1 MMIKRLCYAAA
12 LIGCLAFYAAYQEWF
27 STLLLWT
34 VVLLP
39 LVSLCAGLP
48 SICRFELQLTCQSY
62 VDIGDTLE
70 VSVSADTALP
80 YRVKLRL
87 RRPIT
92 GEEWRFGDRASLV
105 MDHCGAIAV
114 SVRRAVVY
122 DPLGLIG
129 IPVRLSDTLF
139 AVVMPT
145 PLETALPAE
154 LDNIVAVSWRPKAG
168 GGYSE
173 YHEMRDYRPGDSLKH
188 IHWKLTAKR
197 GEPIL
202 REPMQ
207 PELRWL
213 LTMDVSGT
221 PDELDR
227 KFGRLLFLGRELL
240 RRSLPFDI
248 AAMTEKGLLRSSVAA
263 ADDLDGAIEELLC
276 VSPTASM
283 TVRDHRFSAFRQHE
297 IGGDPL

>member
-1 MMIKRLCYAAA
+1 MITKRLCYIAA
-12 LIGCLAFYAAYQEWF
+12 LVGCVVFYIAYQAWF

-39 LVSLCAGLP
+39 LVSLLAGLP
-48 SICRFELQLTCQSY
+48 SIRRFELQLTCEREI
-62 VDIGDTLE
+62 DIGDTLT

-87 RRPIT
+87 RRCIT
-92 GEEWRFGDRASLV
+92 GEEWRFGDHAQLPV
-105 MDHCGAIAV
+105 DHCGAIAV

-129 IPVRLSDTLF
+129 IPVRLDDTLF
-139 AVVMPT
+139 AVAMPT

-154 LDNIVAVSWRPKAG
+154 MDTIVAVSWRPKAG
-168 GGYSE
+168 GGFSE

-213 LTMDVSGT
+213 LMLDVCGT
-221 PDELDR
+221 PEELDR

-240 RRSLPFDI
+240 RRGLPFEI
-248 AAMTEKGLLRSSVAA
+248 AAMTEKGLLRSSVVTVE
-263 ADDLDGAIEELLC
+263 DLEGAVSELLC
-276 VSPTASM
+276 MSPTVSM
-283 TVRDHRFSAFRQHE
+283 TVRDHRFAALRQHE
-297 IGGDPL
+297 IGGEPS

>member
-1 MMIKRLCYAAA
+1 MIIKRLCYTAA
-12 LIGCLAFYAAYQEWF
+12 LVGSLVFYIAYQEWF

-39 LVSLCAGLP
+39 LVSLLAGLP
-48 SICRFELQLTCQSY
+48 SIRRFELQLTCQSSI
-62 VDIGDTLE
+62 DIGDTLE
-70 VSVSADTALP
+70 VSASADTALP

-87 RRPIT
+87 RRCIT
-92 GEEWRFGDRASLV
+92 GEEWRFGDHAELPI
-105 MDHCGAIAV
+105 DHCGAIAV

-129 IPVRLSDTLF
+129 IPVRLDETLF
-139 AVVMPT
+139 AVVMPRM
-145 PLETALPAE
+145 LETALPAE

-168 GGYSE
+168 GGFSE

-207 PELRWL
+207 PELSWL

-240 RRSLPFDI
+240 RRGLPFDI
-248 AAMTEKGLLRSSVAA
+248 AAMTEKGLLRSSVAT
-263 ADDLDGAIEELLC
+263 ADELDDAVCELLC
-276 VSPTASM
+276 VSPTVSM
-283 TVRDHRFSAFRQHE
+283 TVRDHRFTALRQHE
-297 IGGDPL
+297 IGGDPA